1 MFRLEISI
9 ALLITSSAWA
19 ASLGPSQGYLVI
31 VGGGEVGLEI
41 THRIIDLAGGPD
53 APMVYIPTAE
63 EGDPK
68 IAAEA
73 TFLAKA
79 GVKHVSVLHTRDPKV
94 ADTEAFV
101 EPLFT
106 ARAVWFEGGRQWRL
120 ADAYLNTRTEKEL
133 LRVLERGGVIA
144 GSSAGATIQGSY
156 LVRGAPE
163 GNTIMMAPGH
173 EQGFGF
179 LRNAT
184 VDQHVLTRHRE
195 DDLDVVIER
204 HPELLGIGIDES
216 TAIVVHGDQF
226 DVIGRSKV
234 LIHDRKFQPPPGGKR
249 YYVLAPGDRFDLKER
264 RKINP

>member
-1 MFRLEISI
+1 MARTFFVAVLV
-9 ALLITSSAWA
+9 AGFACA
-19 ASLGPSQGYLVI
+19 ASVGPSQGFLVI
-31 VGGGEVGLEI
+31 VGGGQVGPQI
-41 THRIIDLAGGPD
+41 TNRIIELAGGPD
-53 APMVYIPTAE
+53 SPMVYIPTAE

-68 IAAEA
+68 TTPES
-73 TFLAKA
+73 TFLFKA
-79 GVKHVSVLHTRDPKV
+79 GVKHVTVLHTRDPKV

-101 EPLFT
+101 EPLLT

-133 LRVLERGGVIA
+133 VRLLDRGGVIG

-163 GNTIMMAPGH
+163 GNTVMMAPGH
-173 EQGFGF
+173 EQGFGL
-179 LRNAT
+179 LRNTAI
-184 VDQHVLTRHRE
+184 DQHVLTRHRE
-195 DDLDVVIER
+195 DDLDPVIAR

-226 DVIGRSKV
+226 EVIGMSKV
-234 LIHDRKFQPPPGGKR
+234 LIHDSKNERQSDGPP
-249 YYVLAPGDRFDLKER
+249 YYTLSAGDRFDLEHR